1 MKYLVNFQ
9 IIIHVYQ
16 INLFFIDLVGIDDG
30 SFEKVRYNELR
41 AIQRACKGKYD
52 FSKTE
57 SNEEIFL
64 SIELYGHNQITSNL
78 F

>member
-9 IIIHVYQ
+9 IIIDVYQ
-16 INLFFIDLVGIDDG
+16 IDLVFIELVSIDDG
-30 SFEKVRYNELR
+30 PFEKVRYNELQ

-52 FSKTE
+52 FSKIK
-57 SNEEIFL
+57 SNKNIFL